1 MKSENPLV
9 SILLNCYNAE
19 KFISKAIESVL
30 NQSYNNWELIIW
42 DDGSTDNTLE
52 VVKRFKNEKIFIY
65 EQKENLGLGK
75 SRIAAI
81 KKLKGELITILDADD
96 FFHNDKILRQVEVF
110 KKYKNI
116 SICSTWSK
124 ILDSN
129 NKPHRIF
136 ASQMS
141 NDQLKNRLNFIN
153 TIPHPS
159 IMYKRKDAEEVGWY
173 SDKLEY
179 AQDYDLTLKLLNKGD
194 IHIIKN
200 HLTTIFQPDNNMSK
214 STLLKE
220 TVLRENILISE
231 NILKTK
237 NLNNYE
243 LNLLKSIIAI
253 YSLKL
258 NFHLLKKGSLKSIIS
273 LFKILLLNPLIFF
286 KLNTLEKLDEK
297 KIIKKDDNLIKI

>member
-1 MKSENPLV
+1 MKSDNPLV

-19 KFISKAIESVL
+19 KFISKAVESVL
-30 NQSYNNWELIIW
+30 SQTYVNWELIIW
-42 DDGSTDNTLE
+42 DDGSTDKTLE
-52 VVKRFKNEKIFIY
+52 VVKRYKSEKIFIY
-65 EQKENLGLGK
+65 EQKVNLGLGK
-75 SRIAAI
+75 SRIAAV
-81 KKLKGELITILDADD
+81 KKLKGELISILDADD
-96 FFHNDKILRQVEVF
+96 FFHNDKISRQVEIF
-110 KKYKNI
+110 KKNKNI

-129 NKPHRIF
+129 NKLYRIF

-159 IMYKRKDAEEVGWY
+159 IMYRRKDAEEVGWY

-194 IHIIKN
+194 IHIIKE

-214 STLLKE
+214 SFLLKE

-237 NLNNYE
+237 NLNNKE
-243 LNLLKSIIAI
+243 LSLLNTIIAI

-258 NFHLLKKGSLKSIIS
+258 NFHLLKKGQLKSIII
-273 LFKILLLNPLIFF
+273 LFKIFLLNPFIFS

-297 KIIKKDDNLIKI
+297 KIITKDNNIIKT